1 MGTVP
6 MYLENHDKKT
16 TTLLLQ
22 INPGGR
28 YGQRVLGFTLIE
40 LIIAVAIIGILAAIA
55 LPMYSGYVDTAR
67 RSVMNDNITSI
78 RLFEEDYKLETG
90 SYFAGKHNPDD
101 PDPDAETDLKVNIG
115 WSPGLATDRIE
126 YEVKLVGAGFSVTAT
141 HLDFDNTVVTR
152 AF

>member
-6 MYLENHDKKT
+6 MYLESHDKKT
-16 TTLLLQ
+16 TTLSLQ

-28 YGQRVLGFTLIE
+28 YEQRVLGFTLIE
-40 LIIAVAIIGILAAIA
+40 LIIAVAIIGILAAVA

-90 SYFAGKHNPDD
+90 SYFAGDHD
-101 PDPDAETDLKVNIG
+101 PADPDATTGLKVNIG
-115 WSPGLATDRIE
+115 WSPGAATDRIK
-126 YEVKLVGAGFSVTAT
+126 YEVTLVGDGFSVTAT

>member
-1 MGTVP
+1 METVP
-6 MYLENHDKKT
+6 IYLENDDKKIIA
-16 TTLLLQ
+16 LSAQ
-22 INPGGR
+22 INLGASYR
-28 YGQRVLGFTLIE
+28 RRRAGFTLIE
-40 LIIAVAIIGILAAIA
+40 LILAVAIIGMLAAVA

-90 SYFAGKHNPDD
+90 SYFAGDHD
-101 PDPDAETDLKVNIG
+101 PADPDAATGLKANIG
-115 WSPGLATDRIE
+115 WSPGSATDRIK
-126 YEVKLVGAGFSVTAT
+126 YEVTLVGAGFSVTAT

>member
-1 MGTVP
+1 METVP
-6 MYLENHDKKT
+6 IYLENDDKKIIA
-16 TTLLLQ
+16 LSAQ
-22 INPGGR
+22 INLGASYR
-28 YGQRVLGFTLIE
+28 RRRAGFTLIE
-40 LIIAVAIIGILAAIA
+40 LILAVAIIGMLAAVA

-90 SYFAGKHNPDD
+90 SYFAGDHD
-101 PDPDAETDLKVNIG
+101 PADPDAAMGLKANIG
-115 WSPGLATDRIE
+115 WSPGSATDRIK
-126 YEVKLVGAGFSVTAT
+126 YEVTLVGAGFSVTAT

>member
-1 MGTVP
+1 

-16 TTLLLQ
+16 TTLSLQ

-90 SYFAGKHNPDD
+90 SYFAGDHD
-101 PDPDAETDLKVNIG
+101 PADPDATTGLKVNIG
-115 WSPGLATDRIE
+115 WSPGSATDRIK
-126 YEVKLVGAGFSVTAT
+126 YEVTLVGAGFSVTAT

>member
-1 MGTVP
+1 METVP
-6 MYLENHDKKT
+6 IYLENDYKKI
-16 TTLLLQ
+16 LVLSPQ
-22 INPGGR
+22 VKPGVSCR
-28 YGQRVLGFTLIE
+28 QRETGFTLIE

-78 RLFEEDYKLETG
+78 RLFEEDYRLETG
-90 SYFAGKHNPDD
+90 SYFAGDHD
-101 PDPDAETDLKVNIG
+101 PTDPDAATGLKVNIG
-115 WSPGLATDRIE
+115 WSPGSATDRIK
-126 YEVKLVGAGFSVTAT
+126 YEVTLVGAGFSVTAT

>member
-1 MGTVP
+1 MELVP
-6 MYLENHDKKT
+6 IYLENDDEEI
-16 TTLLLQ
+16 LALSPQ
-22 INPGGR
+22 INLGASCR
-28 YGQRVLGFTLIE
+28 QRNTGFTLIE
-40 LIIAVAIIGILAAIA
+40 LIIAVAIIGILAAVA

-90 SYFAGKHNPDD
+90 SYFAGDHDPDD
-101 PDPDAETDLKVNIG
+101 PDPDAATELKVNIG
-115 WSPGLATDRIE
+115 WSPGSATDRIK

>member
-1 MGTVP
+1 METVP
-6 MYLENHDKKT
+6 IYLESDDEKI
-16 TTLLLQ
+16 LALSAQ
-22 INPGGR
+22 INLGASYR
-28 YGQRVLGFTLIE
+28 QRRAGFTLIE

-55 LPMYSGYVDTAR
+55 LPMYAGYVDTAR

-90 SYFAGKHNPDD
+90 SYFAGHHD
-101 PDPDAETDLKVNIG
+101 PADPDAATGLKANIG
-115 WSPGLATDRIE
+115 WSPGSATDRIK
-126 YEVKLVGAGFSVTAT
+126 YEVTLVGAGFSVTAT

>member
-1 MGTVP
+1 MKAVP
-6 MYLENHDKKT
+6 IYLENDYKKI
-16 TTLLLQ
+16 LALSPQ
-22 INPGGR
+22 INLR
-28 YGQRVLGFTLIE
+28 ASSRQRETGFTLIE

-78 RLFEEDYKLETG
+78 RLFEEDYRLETG
-90 SYFAGKHNPDD
+90 SYFAGDHD
-101 PDPDAETDLKVNIG
+101 PTDPDAATGLKVNIG
-115 WSPGLATDRIE
+115 WSPGSATDRIK
-126 YEVKLVGAGFSVTAT
+126 YEVMLVGAGFSVTAT